1 MVERVDPGGG
11 RVGDVE
17 EAEMRVLP
25 CEDEEGVIRRTRAG
39 GGATVREV
47 GPVAGVLGGVVVGID
62 LVISDD

>member
-1 MVERVDPGGG
+1 M
-11 RVGDVE
+11 E
-17 EAEMRVLP
+17 EAEVRVLP
-25 CEDEEGVIRRTRAG
+25 REDEERVVRRTRAG